1 MITADGSR
9 SRVAGE
15 SDMKPM
21 VMGAGPERLAS
32 YVTGVIATLVA
43 IGGLYL
49 ASRLQA
55 TTAMAVVAAGT
66 VAIWLAR
73 TSAKLVML
81 QSGGHTGSCLPE
93 GLAELRRS
101 WPTVVAA
108 IPPVLSL
115 AGAASGFWS
124 VTVGLHIGQALGVC
138 GLITAGLVTGR
149 RLQASGWGLASYVIW
164 LTASGLLVVGI
175 EALSRTV

>member
-1 MITADGSR
+1 MSQKPI
-9 SRVAGE
+9 
-15 SDMKPM
+15 PM
-21 VMGAGPERLAS
+21 VTRTGPERLAS

-43 IGGLYL
+43 IGGLYVVK
-49 ASRLQA
+49 RLEA
-55 TTAMAVVAAGT
+55 TTAMAVVAAGA

-81 QSGGHTGSCLPE
+81 QGGGHMGSCVPE
-93 GLAELRRS
+93 GTAELKRS
-101 WPTVVAA
+101 WPVLVAA

-115 AGAASGFWS
+115 AGAAVHLWS
-124 VTVGLHIGQALGVC
+124 VTVGLHIGQALDVC
-138 GLITAGLVTGR
+138 GLIAAGLATGR
-149 RLQASGWGLASYVIW
+149 RMQATGWGLASYVIW